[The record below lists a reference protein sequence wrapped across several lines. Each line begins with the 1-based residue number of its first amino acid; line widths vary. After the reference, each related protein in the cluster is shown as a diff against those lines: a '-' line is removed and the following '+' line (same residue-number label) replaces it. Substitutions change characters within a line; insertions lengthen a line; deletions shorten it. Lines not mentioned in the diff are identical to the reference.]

1 VTRYWFGIICGGIA
15 LLTSDGVEGAL
26 VEYTIRFSQAKNHY
40 ADVELRCET
49 GGQQQFE
56 LMMPT
61 WTPGSYLIREYARHV
76 ETISASDPDGAELP
90 ISRSRKN
97 RWLVKCGDAKSV
109 VVKYRLYCNEM
120 TVRTN
125 QVESEFAL
133 FNGASTFLSPVD
145 SLKQKHQV
153 RIELPD
159 EWKHA
164 ICSLPNVDADKQSFI
179 ADNFDELVD
188 SPILCGNPN
197 IYPFKVGDREHLL
210 VSIGEGE
217 IWDGDAT
224 ARDLEKIVAEHHRL
238 WGVVPYPRYIFF
250 NLLVESGGGLE
261 HDNSTV
267 MMISR
272 WYYRDREKY
281 VRWLGLASHEFFHTW
296 NVRRLRPKPLVEY
309 DYENEVYLR
318 SLWIAE
324 GITSYY
330 DDLQLARCGLISQKE
345 YLEAVSKQIEKLQT
359 TPGRNIQS
367 LSDSSHD
374 TWIKLYRPNEN
385 SGNSQISYYN
395 KGAVAAFLLDAE
407 IRSATDGKK
416 SLDDVMRILY
426 ERHVGNV
433 GYSPDDFRAIVAE
446 VSGTDLTAW
455 FARYIDGVDEFDYS
469 KTLELYGLQFQT
481 PKSTKPEGETDD
493 SKPDEDAKTPELK
506 KKAWVGLTTEDSSG
520 RLVVTKVLRDSPA
533 FKAGLNADDEIL
545 AIDDYRV
552 TAKQFADRLKQYQPG
567 DSVGVLVARRQRLS
581 TLRLVLGEEPAKS
594 WKLSIVE
601 KPTDDQK
608 QHFAD
613 WLHQKQ
619 VRLCLTK

>member
-76 ETISASDPDGAELP
+76 ETISASDSDGAELS

-97 RWLVKCGDAKSV
+97 RWLVKCSNAKSV

-133 FNGASTFLSPVD
+133 FNGASTFLSPVG
-145 SLKQKHQV
+145 SRQKKHQV

-164 ICSLPNVDADKQSFI
+164 ICSLPNVDGDKQLFI
-179 ADNFDELVD
+179 ADDFDELVD

-330 DDLQLARCGLISQKE
+330 DDLQLARCGLISQTE
-345 YLEAVSKQIEKLQT
+345 YLKAVSKQIETLQT

-385 SGNSQISYYN
+385 SGNSQVSYYN

-455 FARYIDGVDEFDYS
+455 FARYIEGVEEFDYS
-469 KTLELYGLQFQT
+469 KSLELYGLQFQT
-481 PKSTKPEGETDD
+481 PKATKPEGEADD
-493 SKPDEDAKTPELK
+493 SKPDEAAKTPAPK

-520 RLVVTKVLRDSPA
+520 RLVVAKVLRDSPA
-533 FKAGLNADDEIL
+533 FQAGLNPDDEIL

-552 TAKQFADRLKQYQPG
+552 TANQFADRLKQYQPG
-567 DSVGVLVARRQRLS
+567 DSVGVLIARRQRLS
-581 TLRLVLGEEPAKS
+581 TLRLVLGEEPAKT
-594 WKLSIVE
+594 WKLSVVE

-608 QHFAD
+608 QRLAG
-613 WLHQKQ
+613 WLHQK
-619 VRLCLTK
+619 

>member
-1 VTRYWFGIICGGIA
+1 MTRFWLSFIIGGFV

-40 ADVELRCET
+40 ADVEVRCET
-49 GGQQQFE
+49 EGQSQLE

-76 ETISASDPDGAELP
+76 ETISASDSAGAELP
-90 ISRSRKN
+90 VSRSRKN
-97 RWLVKCGDAKSV
+97 RWLIKCGDAKSV

-125 QVESEFAL
+125 QVERDFAL
-133 FNGASTFLSPVD
+133 FNGASTFLSPVNAR
-145 SLKQKHQV
+145 KQKHQV

-164 ICSLPNVDADKQSFI
+164 ICSLPNVDGDKQTFI
-179 ADNFDELVD
+179 AEDFDELVD
-188 SPILCGNPN
+188 SPILCGNPD
-197 IYPFKVGDREHLL
+197 IYPFQVGDREHLL

-217 IWDGDAT
+217 IWDGEAT
-224 ARDLEKIVAEHHRL
+224 ARDLEKIVAEHHKL
-238 WGVVPYPRYIFF
+238 WGTVPYPRYIFF
-250 NLLVESGGGLE
+250 NLLVEAGGGLE

-330 DDLQLARCGLISQKE
+330 DDVQLARCGLISQKE
-345 YLEAVSKQIEKLQT
+345 YLDLLSKQIEKLQT
-359 TPGRNIQS
+359 TPGRNVQS

-385 SGNSQISYYN
+385 SSNAQVSYYN
-395 KGAVAAFLLDAE
+395 KGAVAAFLLDVE
-407 IRSATDGKK
+407 IRSATDGKN

-426 ERHVGNV
+426 ERHVGDV
-433 GYSPDDFRAIVAE
+433 GYSPDEFRSIVEE
-446 VSGTDLTAW
+446 VSGTDLTNW
-455 FARYIDGVDEFDYS
+455 FSRYIDGVDEFDYLKAQS
-469 KTLELYGLQFQT
+469 WYGLEFPE
-481 PKSTKPEGETDD
+481 PKSSPEGGEASGDKE
-493 SKPDEDAKTPELK
+493 KPDAK
-506 KKAWVGLTTEDSSG
+506 KKSWVGLTTEDKSG
-520 RLVVTKVLRDSPA
+520 KLVITKVLRDSPA
-533 FKAGLNADDEIL
+533 FEAGLNVDDEVL
-545 AIDDYRV
+545 AIDQYRV
-552 TAKQFADRLKQYQPG
+552 TNGNWSTRLKQYQPG
-567 DSVGVLVARRQRLS
+567 ESVEFMIARREQIER
-581 TLRLVLGEEPAKS
+581 LRLVFGEAPADS
-594 WKLSIVE
+594 WKLSVAKE
-601 KPTDDQK
+601 PSDAQQRQLK
-608 QHFAD
+608 A
-613 WLHQKQ
+613 WLHQK
-619 VRLCLTK
+619 

>member
-1 VTRYWFGIICGGIA
+1 

-26 VEYTIRFSQAKNHY
+26 VEYTIRFPQAKNHY
-40 ADVELRCET
+40 ADVELRCDS

-76 ETISASDPDGAELP
+76 ETISASDADGAELP
-90 ISRSRKN
+90 VSRSRKN

-109 VVKYRLYCNEM
+109 VVKYRLYCHEM

-125 QVESEFAL
+125 QVERDFAL

-145 SLKQKHQV
+145 ARKRKHQV

-159 EWKHA
+159 DWKHA
-164 ICSLPNVDADKQSFI
+164 VCSLPNVDGDKQVFI
-179 ADNFDELVD
+179 AEDFDELVD

-217 IWDGDAT
+217 IWDGAAT
-224 ARDLEKIVAEHHRL
+224 ARDLEKIVAEHHKL

-250 NLLVESGGGLE
+250 NLLVEAGGGLE

-359 TPGRNIQS
+359 TPGRNVQS

-374 TWIKLYRPNEN
+374 TWIRLYRPNEN
-385 SGNSQISYYN
+385 SGNAQVSYYN

-407 IRSATDGKK
+407 IRSATGDKK
-416 SLDDVMRILY
+416 SLDDVMRLLY
-426 ERHVGNV
+426 ERHANGV
-433 GYSPDDFRAIVAE
+433 GYTPEEFQELVAE
-446 VSGTDLTAW
+446 VSGADLSNW
-455 FARYIDGVDEFDYS
+455 FARYINGVDEFDYS
-469 KTLELYGLQFQT
+469 KALDWYGLNFAKL
-481 PKSTKPEGETDD
+481 KSNSEEGESKTDEEK
-493 SKPDEDAKTPELK
+493 SDEK
-506 KKAWVGLTTEDSSG
+506 KKSWIGLTTENKSG
-520 RLVVTKVLRDSPA
+520 KLVVTKVLRDAPA
-533 FKAGLNADDEIL
+533 FEAGLNVDDEIL
-545 AIDDYRV
+545 AIDQYRV
-552 TAKQFADRLKQYQPG
+552 TAGNWTARLKQYQPG
-567 DSVGVLVARRQRLS
+567 ESVEVLIARREHIER
-581 TLRLVLGEEPAKS
+581 LRLVLGEESAAS
-594 WKLSIVE
+594 WKIAVSKE
-601 KPTDDQK
+601 PSDARK
-608 QHFAD
+608 QQLKT
-613 WLHQKQ
+613 WLHQK
-619 VRLCLTK
+619 

>member
-1 VTRYWFGIICGGIA
+1 VTSNWLNFIIGGIV

-40 ADVELRCET
+40 ADIELRCET
-49 GGQQQFE
+49 GGQPQFE

-76 ETISASDPDGAELP
+76 ETISASDPDGAELSV
-90 ISRSRKN
+90 SRSRKN
-97 RWLVKCGDAKSV
+97 RWLVKCGSSKSV

-125 QVESEFAL
+125 QVERDFAL
-133 FNGASTFLSPVD
+133 FNGASTFLSPVEARQ
-145 SLKQKHQV
+145 QKHQV

-159 EWKHA
+159 KWKHA
-164 ICSLPNVDADKQSFI
+164 ICSLPNVEGDKQVFI
-179 ADNFDELVD
+179 AEDFDELVD

-197 IYPFKVGDREHLL
+197 IYPFKVGEREHLL

-217 IWDGDAT
+217 IWDGAAT
-224 ARDLEKIVAEHHRL
+224 ARDLEMIVAQHHRL

-250 NLLVESGGGLE
+250 NLLVEAGGGLE

-330 DDLQLARCGLISQKE
+330 DDVQLARCGLISQKE
-345 YLEAVSKQIEKLQT
+345 YLELLSKQIEKLQT

-385 SGNSQISYYN
+385 SGNAQVSYYN
-395 KGAVAAFLLDAE
+395 KGAVAAFLLDVE
-407 IRSATDGKK
+407 IRSATNGKK
-416 SLDDVMRILY
+416 SLDDVMRLLY
-426 ERHVGNV
+426 ERHADGV
-433 GYSPDDFRAIVAE
+433 GYTPKEFQTLVAE
-446 VSGTDLTAW
+446 LSGADLSEW
-455 FARYIDGVDEFDYS
+455 FSRHIDGVDEFDYS
-469 KTLELYGLQFQT
+469 KAQDWYGLEF
-481 PKSTKPEGETDD
+481 PKAKSSAEATGEKEK
-493 SKPDEDAKTPELK
+493 SDEK
-506 KKAWVGLTTEDSSG
+506 KKSWVGLTTEDKSG
-520 RLVVTKVLRDSPA
+520 KLVITKVLRDSPA
-533 FKAGLNADDEIL
+533 FEAGLNVDDEIL
-545 AIDDYRV
+545 AIDQYRV
-552 TAKQFADRLKQYQPG
+552 TNGNWSSRLKQYQPG
-567 DSVGVLVARRQRLS
+567 ESVEVMIARRERIER
-581 TLRLVLGEEPAKS
+581 LRLLLGEEPKAS
-594 WKLSIVE
+594 WKLAAVKEPSDE
-601 KPTDDQK
+601 QK
-608 QHFAD
+608 QQFKE
-613 WLHQKQ
+613 WLHQK
-619 VRLCLTK
+619 

>member
-1 VTRYWFGIICGGIA
+1 VTRYWLSFIIGGFV

-40 ADVELRCET
+40 ADVEVRCET
-49 GGQQQFE
+49 GGQPQFE

-76 ETISASDPDGAELP
+76 ETISASDSDGAELSV
-90 ISRSRKN
+90 SRSRKN
-97 RWLVKCGDAKSV
+97 RWMVKCGDAKSV

-125 QVESEFAL
+125 QVERDFAL
-133 FNGASTFLSPVD
+133 FNGASTFLSPVGAR
-145 SLKQKHQV
+145 KQKHQV
-153 RIELPD
+153 HIELPD

-164 ICSLPNVDADKQSFI
+164 ICSLPNVDGNKQTFI
-179 ADNFDELVD
+179 AEDFDELVD
-188 SPILCGNPN
+188 SPILCGNPD
-197 IYPFKVGDREHLL
+197 IYPFQVGDREHLL

-217 IWDGDAT
+217 IWDGEAT
-224 ARDLEKIVAEHHRL
+224 ARDLEKIVAEHHKL
-238 WGVVPYPRYIFF
+238 WGTVPYPRYIFF
-250 NLLVESGGGLE
+250 NLLVEAGGGLE

-330 DDLQLARCGLISQKE
+330 DDVQLARCGLISQKE
-345 YLEAVSKQIEKLQT
+345 YLELLSKQIEKLQT
-359 TPGRNIQS
+359 TPGRNVQS

-385 SGNSQISYYN
+385 SSNAQVSYYN
-395 KGAVAAFLLDAE
+395 KGAVAAFLLDVE

-426 ERHVGNV
+426 ERHVGDV
-433 GYSPDDFRAIVAE
+433 GYSPDEFRTIVEE
-446 VSGTDLTAW
+446 VSGTDLTNW
-455 FARYIDGVDEFDYS
+455 FSHYIDGVDEFDYS
-469 KTLELYGLQFQT
+469 KAQDWFGLEFPK
-481 PKSTKPEGETDD
+481 PKSSPEGGEASGDKE
-493 SKPDEDAKTPELK
+493 KPDEK
-506 KKAWVGLTTEDSSG
+506 KKSWVGLTTEDKSG
-520 RLVVTKVLRDSPA
+520 KLIITKVLRDSPA
-533 FKAGLNADDEIL
+533 FEVGLNVDDEIL
-545 AIDDYRV
+545 AIDQYRV
-552 TAKQFADRLKQYQPG
+552 TNGNWSTRLKQYQPG
-567 DSVGVLVARRQRLS
+567 ESVEVMIARREQIER
-581 TLRLVLGEEPAKS
+581 LRLVFGEAPADS
-594 WKLSIVE
+594 WKLAVAKEPS
-601 KPTDDQK
+601 DAQK
-608 QHFAD
+608 QQLKT
-613 WLHQKQ
+613 WLHQK
-619 VRLCLTK
+619 

>member
-49 GGQQQFE
+49 GGQPQFE

-76 ETISASDPDGAELP
+76 ETISASDPDGAELS

-97 RWLVKCGDAKSV
+97 RWLVKCGEAKSV

-159 EWKHA
+159 DWKHA
-164 ICSLPNVDADKQSFI
+164 ICSLPNVDGDKQSFI
-179 ADNFDELVD
+179 AEDFDELVD

-296 NVRRLRPKPLVEY
+296 NVRRLRPEPLVEY

-446 VSGTDLTAW
+446 VSGTDLSGW
-455 FARYIDGVDEFDYS
+455 FARNIEGVEEFDYS
-469 KTLELYGLQFQT
+469 KSLELYGLQFQK
-481 PKSTKPEGETDD
+481 PDAKKPESDADD
-493 SKPDEDAKTPELK
+493 SEPAEDAKTPEPK

-533 FKAGLNADDEIL
+533 FQAGLNADDEIL

-567 DSVGVLVARRQRLS
+567 DSVGVLIARRQRLS
-581 TLRLVLGEEPAKS
+581 TLRLVLGEEPAKT
-594 WKLSIVE
+594 WKLSVVD

-608 QHFAD
+608 QRLAD
-613 WLHQKQ
+613 WLHQK
-619 VRLCLTK
+619 

>member
-1 VTRYWFGIICGGIA
+1 LTRCWLSLICGGLV
-15 LLTSDGVEGAL
+15 LLTSNGVEGAP
-26 VEYTIRFSQAKNHY
+26 VEYTIRLSQAKNHY
-40 ADVELRCET
+40 ADIELRCET
-49 GGQQQFE
+49 GGEKQFE

-76 ETISASDPDGAELP
+76 ETISASSSDGAELAV
-90 ISRSRKN
+90 SRSRKN
-97 RWLVKCGDAKSV
+97 RWLVKCGDATSV
-109 VVKYRLYCNEM
+109 VVHYRLYCNEM

-125 QVESEFAL
+125 NVERDFAL
-133 FNGASTFLSPVD
+133 FNGASAFLTPVNARAN
-145 SLKQKHQV
+145 QHQV

-159 EWKHA
+159 DWKHA
-164 ICSLPNVDADKQSFI
+164 ICPLPSVGDDKQTFV
-179 ADNFDELVD
+179 AANYDELVD

-210 VSIGEGE
+210 VSIGEGD

-224 ARDLEKIVAEHHRL
+224 SRDLEKIVAEHHRL

-250 NLLVESGGGLE
+250 NLLTETGGGLE

-330 DDLQLARCGLISQKE
+330 DDLALVRCGLISQKE
-345 YLEAVSKQIEKLQT
+345 YFEALSKQIEKVQT

-385 SGNSQISYYN
+385 SSNSQVSYYT

-407 IRSATDGKK
+407 IRSATGNEK

-426 ERHVGNV
+426 QRHVGDV
-433 GYSPDDFRAIVAE
+433 GYTPEDFRTIVE
-446 VSGTDLTAW
+446 DVSGKDLSDW
-455 FARYIDGVDEFDYS
+455 FGRYIDGVDEFDYS
-469 KTLELYGLQFQT
+469 KPLDLYGLQFQK
-481 PKSTKPEGETDD
+481 PKPEDSEADDEKDEATTDAET
-493 SKPDEDAKTPELK
+493 SEKK
-506 KKAWVGLTTEDSSG
+506 KKAWTGVTAEDSSG
-520 RLVVTKVLRDSPA
+520 RFVITKVLRDSPA
-533 FKAGLNADDEIL
+533 FKAGLNSDDEIL
-545 AIDDYRV
+545 AIDEYRV
-552 TAKQFADRLKQYQPG
+552 TAKQWETRLKQYQPG
-567 DSVGVLVARRQRLS
+567 ESVDVLVARRERL
-581 TLRLVLGEEPAKS
+581 TRIRLVLGEEPAKT
-594 WKLSIVE
+594 WKLGLAE
-601 KPTDDQK
+601 KPTDEQK
-608 QHFAD
+608 KRLAN
-613 WLHQKQ
+613 WLHQK
-619 VRLCLTK
+619 

>member
-1 VTRYWFGIICGGIA
+1 MVISRCLGILLGGFV
-15 LLTSDGVEGAL
+15 LLASNDVEGAP
-26 VEYTIRFSQAKNHY
+26 VEYTIRLPQAKNHY
-40 ADVELRCET
+40 ADIELHCET
-49 GGQQQFE
+49 AGQQQFE

-76 ETISASDPDGAELP
+76 ETISASDSSGKELP
-90 ISRSRKN
+90 VSRSRKN
-97 RWLVKCGDAKSV
+97 RWLIKSGDAESV
-109 VVKYRLYCNEM
+109 VVMYRLYCNEM

-125 QVESEFAL
+125 QVERDFAL
-133 FNGASTFLSPVD
+133 FNGASTFLTPVD
-145 SLKQKHQV
+145 AKKQQHTV
-153 RIELPD
+153 RIELPE

-164 ICSLPNVDADKQSFI
+164 ICPLPNVGDDRQAFVAADY
-179 ADNFDELVD
+179 DELVD

-197 IYPFKVGDREHLL
+197 IYPFNVGGKDHLL
-210 VSIGEGE
+210 VSIGEGD

-224 ARDLEKIVAEHHRL
+224 SRDLEKIVAEHQRL

-250 NLLVESGGGLE
+250 NLLTETGGGLE

-324 GITSYY
+324 GVTSYY
-330 DDLQLARCGLISQKE
+330 DDLALARCGLISQKE

-359 TPGRNIQS
+359 TPGRNVQS

-385 SGNSQISYYN
+385 SSNSQVSYYN

-407 IRSATDGKK
+407 IRLATDDKK
-416 SLDDVMRILY
+416 SLDDVMRLLY
-426 ERHVGNV
+426 ERHAGDV
-433 GYSPDDFRAIVAE
+433 GYTLSDFRSIVAE
-446 VSGTDLTAW
+446 VSEADLSDW
-455 FARYIDGVDEFDYS
+455 FKSHIDGVDEFDYS
-469 KTLELYGLQFQT
+469 KALDWYGLEF
-481 PKSTKPEGETDD
+481 SKPASSSNSETDD
-493 SKPDEDAKTPELK
+493 KDREENNPDAKRK
-506 KKAWVGLTTEDSSG
+506 KSWTGLSTESKSG
-520 RLVVTKVLRDSPA
+520 RLVITQVLRDSPA
-533 FKAGLNADDEIL
+533 FKAGLNVDDEIV
-545 AIDDYRV
+545 AIDQYRV
-552 TAKQFADRLKQYQPG
+552 TSGTWETRLKQYQPG
-567 DSVGVLVARRQRLS
+567 DSVDVLIARRERLD
-581 TLRLVLGEEPAKS
+581 RIRVVLGEAPAKT
-594 WKLSIVE
+594 WKLSVVE

-608 QHFAD
+608 RRLAS
-613 WLHQKQ
+613 WLNQSQ
-619 VRLCLTK
+619 

>member
-1 VTRYWFGIICGGIA
+1 MTRNWLSFIIGGLV

-49 GGQQQFE
+49 GGQSQFE

-76 ETISASDPDGAELP
+76 ETISASDPDGAELS

-109 VVKYRLYCNEM
+109 VIKYRLYCNEM

-133 FNGASTFLSPVD
+133 FNGASTFLTPVNA
-145 SLKQKHQV
+145 LEQKHQV

-159 EWKHA
+159 DWERA
-164 ICSLPNVDADKQSFI
+164 ICSLPNVDGDKQVFV
-179 ADNFDELVD
+179 AEDFDELVD

-197 IYPFKVGDREHLL
+197 IYSFKVGNREHLL

-250 NLLVESGGGLE
+250 NLLVEAGGGLE

-345 YLEAVSKQIEKLQT
+345 YLQTLSKQIETLQT

-367 LSDSSHD
+367 LSDSSLD

-385 SGNSQISYYN
+385 SSNAQVSYYN

-407 IRSATDGKK
+407 IRSATDGEK

-426 ERHVGNV
+426 ERHVGEV
-433 GYSPDDFRAIVAE
+433 GYSPDDFRTIVAE
-446 VSGTDLTAW
+446 VSGADLTAW
-455 FARYIDGVDEFDYS
+455 FARYTEGVDEFDYS
-469 KTLELYGLQFQT
+469 KALSWHGLEF
-481 PKSTKPEGETDD
+481 PKSESSSRETESTIDKEQ
-493 SKPDEDAKTPELK
+493 SDEK
-506 KKAWVGLTTEDSSG
+506 KKSWVGLTTADSSG

-533 FKAGLNADDEIL
+533 FQAGLNPDDEIL

-552 TAKQFADRLKQYQPG
+552 TAKQFTDRLKQYQPG
-567 DSVGVLVARRQRLS
+567 DSVGVLIARRQRLS
-581 TLRLVLGEEPAKS
+581 TLRLVLGEEPQKT
-594 WKLSIVE
+594 WKLSVVD
-601 KPTDDQK
+601 KPTDEQK
-608 QHFAD
+608 KRLAD
-613 WLHQKQ
+613 WLHQK
-619 VRLCLTK
+619 

>member
-1 VTRYWFGIICGGIA
+1 M
-15 LLTSDGVEGAL
+15 LTSNGVEGAL
-26 VEYTIRFSQAKNHY
+26 IDYTIRLSQAKNHY

-49 GGQQQFE
+49 EGQQRFE

-76 ETISASDPDGAELP
+76 ETISASSPDGNELP
-90 ISRSRKN
+90 VLRSRKN
-97 RWLVKCGDAKSV
+97 RWMVEAGDAGSV

-125 QVESEFAL
+125 QVERDFAL
-133 FNGASTFLSPVD
+133 FNGASTFLTPVGAGR
-145 SLKQKHQV
+145 QKHQV

-159 EWKHA
+159 DWKHA
-164 ICSLPNVDADKQSFI
+164 ICPLPNVGDDKRTFI
-179 ADNFDELVD
+179 AENYDELVD
-188 SPILCGNPN
+188 SPILCGNPA
-197 IYPFKVGDREHLL
+197 IYPFQVGDREHLL
-210 VSIGEGE
+210 VSIGEGG

-224 ARDLEKIVAEHHRL
+224 SRDLEKIVAEHHRL

-250 NLLVESGGGLE
+250 NLLVEAGGGLE

-330 DDLQLARCGLISQKE
+330 DDLQLARCGLITQKE
-345 YLEAVSKQIEKLQT
+345 YLESLSKQIEKLQT
-359 TPGRNIQS
+359 TPGRNVQS

-374 TWIKLYRPNEN
+374 TWIKLYRPDEN

-395 KGAVAAFLLDAE
+395 KGAVVAFLLDAE

-416 SLDDVMRILY
+416 SLDDVMRMLY
-426 ERHVGNV
+426 ERHAGDT
-433 GYSPDDFRAIVAE
+433 GYTPDDFRVIVDE
-446 VSGTDLTAW
+446 VSGADLSDW
-455 FARYIDGVDEFDYS
+455 FAHHIEGIAELDYS
-469 KTLELYGLQFQT
+469 KALDWYGLQFQT
-481 PKSTKPEGETDD
+481 PNSQEAGSSEEKASPFSD
-493 SKPDEDAKTPELK
+493 SQTPEAS
-506 KKAWVGLTTEDSSG
+506 KKAWVGVTAEETSG
-520 RLVVTKVLRDSPA
+520 RFVITKVLRDAPA
-533 FKAGLNADDEIL
+533 FKAGLNPDDEIL
-545 AIDDYRV
+545 AIDGYRV
-552 TAKQFADRLKQYQPG
+552 TAKQWESRLKQYRPG
-567 DSVGVLVARRQRLS
+567 DSVDVLIARREHIETIRI
-581 TLRLVLGEEPAKS
+581 VLGEEPANT
-594 WKLSIVE
+594 WKLSVLDE
-601 KPTDDQK
+601 PSEAQK
-608 QHFAD
+608 QRLSD
-613 WLHQKQ
+613 WLHQK
-619 VRLCLTK
+619 

>member
-1 VTRYWFGIICGGIA
+1 VTRYWLSFIIGGFV

-40 ADVELRCET
+40 ADVEVRCET
-49 GGQQQFE
+49 GGQPQFE

-76 ETISASDPDGAELP
+76 ETISASDSDGAELSV
-90 ISRSRKN
+90 SRSRKN
-97 RWLVKCGDAKSV
+97 RWMVKCGDAKSV

-125 QVESEFAL
+125 QVERDFAL
-133 FNGASTFLSPVD
+133 FNGASTFLSPVGAR
-145 SLKQKHQV
+145 KQKHQV
-153 RIELPD
+153 HIELPD

-164 ICSLPNVDADKQSFI
+164 ICSLPNVDGNKQTFI
-179 ADNFDELVD
+179 AEDFDELVD
-188 SPILCGNPN
+188 SPILCGNPD
-197 IYPFKVGDREHLL
+197 IYPFQVGDREHLL

-217 IWDGDAT
+217 IWDGEAT
-224 ARDLEKIVAEHHRL
+224 ARDLEKIVAEHHKL
-238 WGVVPYPRYIFF
+238 WGTVPYPRYIFF
-250 NLLVESGGGLE
+250 NLLVEAGGGLE

-330 DDLQLARCGLISQKE
+330 DDVQLARCGLISQ
-345 YLEAVSKQIEKLQT
+345 
-359 TPGRNIQS
+359 RNVQS

-385 SGNSQISYYN
+385 SSNAQVSYYN
-395 KGAVAAFLLDAE
+395 KGAVAAFLLDVE

-426 ERHVGNV
+426 ERHVGDV
-433 GYSPDDFRAIVAE
+433 GYSPDEFRTIVEE
-446 VSGTDLTAW
+446 VSGTDLTNW
-455 FARYIDGVDEFDYS
+455 FSHYIDGVDEFDYS
-469 KTLELYGLQFQT
+469 KAQDWFGLEFPK
-481 PKSTKPEGETDD
+481 PKSSPEGGEASGDKE
-493 SKPDEDAKTPELK
+493 KPDEK
-506 KKAWVGLTTEDSSG
+506 KKSWVGLTTEDKSG
-520 RLVVTKVLRDSPA
+520 KLIITKVLRDSPA
-533 FKAGLNADDEIL
+533 FEAGLNVDDEIL
-545 AIDDYRV
+545 AIDQYRV
-552 TAKQFADRLKQYQPG
+552 TNGNWSTRLKQYQPG
-567 DSVGVLVARRQRLS
+567 ESVEVMIARREQIER
-581 TLRLVLGEEPAKS
+581 LRLVFGEAPADS
-594 WKLSIVE
+594 WKLAVAKEPS
-601 KPTDDQK
+601 DAQK
-608 QHFAD
+608 QQLKT
-613 WLHQKQ
+613 WLHQK
-619 VRLCLTK
+619 

>member
-1 VTRYWFGIICGGIA
+1 MTRYWLSIICGGFV

-40 ADVELRCET
+40 ADIELRCDTE
-49 GGQQQFE
+49 GKPQFE
-56 LMMPT
+56 LMMPV

-76 ETISASDPDGAELP
+76 ETISASDSDRTELSV
-90 ISRSRKN
+90 SRSRKN
-97 RWLVKCGDAKSV
+97 RWMVKCGDAKSV

-125 QVESEFAL
+125 QVERDFAL
-133 FNGASTFLSPVD
+133 FNGASTFMTPVCALD
-145 SLKQKHQV
+145 QKHQV
-153 RIELPD
+153 HIELPD
-159 EWKHA
+159 EWEHA
-164 ICSLPNVDADKQSFI
+164 ICSLPNDGDDKQTFI
-179 ADNFDELVD
+179 AEDFDELVD
-188 SPILCGNPN
+188 SPILCGNPD

-217 IWDGDAT
+217 IWDGEAT
-224 ARDLEKIVAEHHRL
+224 TRDLEKIVAEHHKL
-238 WGVVPYPRYIFF
+238 WETVPYPRYIFF
-250 NLLVESGGGLE
+250 NLLVEAGGGLE

-330 DDLQLARCGLISQKE
+330 DDVQLARCGLISQKE
-345 YLEAVSKQIEKLQT
+345 YLELLSKQIEKLQT
-359 TPGRNIQS
+359 TPGRNVQS

-385 SGNSQISYYN
+385 TGNSQISYYN

-407 IRSATDGKK
+407 IRSATGGKK

-426 ERHVGNV
+426 ERHVGEV
-433 GYSPDDFRAIVAE
+433 GYSQSDFRSIVEE
-446 VSGTDLTAW
+446 VSGVDLSDW
-455 FARYIDGVDEFDYS
+455 FAHHIDGVDEFDYS
-469 KTLELYGLQFQT
+469 NALGVYGLEF
-481 PKSTKPEGETDD
+481 PKPESSPGKTD
-493 SKPDEDAKTPELK
+493 SDEKKKSEGK
-506 KKAWVGLTTEDSSG
+506 KKAWVGLTTEDKSG
-520 RLVVTKVLRDSPA
+520 KLVITRVLRDSPA
-533 FKAGLNADDEIL
+533 FEAGLNVDDEIL
-545 AIDDYRV
+545 AVDQYRV
-552 TAKQFADRLKQYQPG
+552 TSGNWSIRLKQYQPG
-567 DSVGVLVARRQRLS
+567 ESVEVMIARREHIER
-581 TLRLVLGEEPAKS
+581 LRLVLGEEPAAS
-594 WKLSIVE
+594 WKLSVVKE
-601 KPTDDQK
+601 PSEEQK
-608 QHFAD
+608 QQLKD
-613 WLHQKQ
+613 WLHQE
-619 VRLCLTK
+619 

>member
-1 VTRYWFGIICGGIA
+1 VTSNWLSLIIGGIV

-40 ADVELRCET
+40 ADVEVRCET
-49 GGQQQFE
+49 GGQPQFE

-76 ETISASDPDGAELP
+76 ETISASDADGGELSV
-90 ISRSRKN
+90 SRSRKN
-97 RWLVKCGDAKSV
+97 RWLVKCGSAKSV

-125 QVESEFAL
+125 QVERDFAL

-145 SLKQKHQV
+145 ARQQKHQV

-164 ICSLPNVDADKQSFI
+164 ICSLPNVEGDKQLFI
-179 ADNFDELVD
+179 AEDFDELVD

-197 IYPFKVGDREHLL
+197 IYPFKVGEREHLL

-217 IWDGDAT
+217 IWNGAAT

-238 WGVVPYPRYIFF
+238 WGTVPYPRYIFF
-250 NLLVESGGGLE
+250 NLLVEAGGGLE

-330 DDLQLARCGLISQKE
+330 DDVQLARCGLISQKE
-345 YLEAVSKQIEKLQT
+345 YLELLSKQIEKLQT

-385 SGNSQISYYN
+385 SSNSQVSYYN
-395 KGAVAAFLLDAE
+395 KGAVAAFLLDVE
-407 IRSATDGKK
+407 IRSATAGKK
-416 SLDDVMRILY
+416 SLDDVMRLLY
-426 ERHVGNV
+426 ERHADGV
-433 GYSPDDFRAIVAE
+433 GYTPEEFQTLVAE
-446 VSGTDLTAW
+446 VSGTDLTDW
-455 FARYIDGVDEFDYS
+455 FSRYINGVAEFDYS
-469 KTLELYGLQFQT
+469 KAQDWYGLKFQK
-481 PKSTKPEGETDD
+481 PKSKSSPEGSEATEQKEE
-493 SKPDEDAKTPELK
+493 SDEK
-506 KKAWVGLTTEDSSG
+506 KKSWVGLTTEDKSG
-520 RLVVTKVLRDSPA
+520 KLVITKVLRDSPA
-533 FKAGLNADDEIL
+533 FEAGLNVDDEIL
-545 AIDDYRV
+545 AIDQYRV
-552 TAKQFADRLKQYQPG
+552 TTGNWSTRLKQYQPG
-567 DSVGVLVARRQRLS
+567 ESVEVMIARREHIQR
-581 TLRLVLGEEPAKS
+581 LRLVLGEAPKAS
-594 WKLSIVE
+594 WKLAIVKE
-601 KPTDDQK
+601 PSDVQK
-608 QHFAD
+608 QQFKD
-613 WLHQKQ
+613 WLHQK
-619 VRLCLTK
+619 

>member
-1 VTRYWFGIICGGIA
+1 MAINWLGFIIGGFV

-40 ADVELRCET
+40 ADVEVRCET
-49 GGQQQFE
+49 GGQSQFE

-76 ETISASDPDGAELP
+76 ETISASDGEGAELP
-90 ISRSRKN
+90 VSRSRKN
-97 RWLVKCGDAKSV
+97 RWLVKCGDAQSV
-109 VVKYRLYCNEM
+109 VVKYKLYCNEM

-125 QVESEFAL
+125 QVERDFAL
-133 FNGASTFLSPVD
+133 FNGASTFLSPVEA
-145 SLKQKHQV
+145 SKQKHQV

-164 ICSLPNVDADKQSFI
+164 ICSLPSVDGDKQAFI
-179 ADNFDELVD
+179 AEDFDELVD

-197 IYPFKVGDREHLL
+197 IYPFKIGEREHLL
-210 VSIGEGE
+210 VSIGEGD
-217 IWDGDAT
+217 IWDGEAT
-224 ARDLEKIVAEHHRL
+224 ARDLEKIVAEHHKL

-250 NLLVESGGGLE
+250 NLLVEAGGGLE

-330 DDLQLARCGLISQKE
+330 DDVQLARCGLISQKE
-345 YLEAVSKQIEKLQT
+345 YLELLSKQIEKLQT

-385 SGNSQISYYN
+385 SGNAQVSYYN

-407 IRSATDGKK
+407 IRSATGDKK
-416 SLDDVMRILY
+416 SLDDVMRLLY
-426 ERHVGNV
+426 ERHANGV
-433 GYSPDDFRAIVAE
+433 GYTPEEFQKLVAE
-446 VSGTDLTAW
+446 VSGADLSNW
-455 FARYIDGVDEFDYS
+455 FDRYINGVDEFDYS
-469 KTLELYGLQFQT
+469 KPLDWYGLNFEK
-481 PKSTKPEGETDD
+481 PKSSSEEGESKTDQE
-493 SKPDEDAKTPELK
+493 KPK
-506 KKAWVGLTTEDSSG
+506 KKKSWIGLTTEDKSG
-520 RLVVTKVLRDSPA
+520 KLVVTKVLRDAPA
-533 FKAGLNADDEIL
+533 FEAGLNVDDEIL
-545 AIDDYRV
+545 AIGQYRV
-552 TAKQFADRLKQYQPG
+552 TAGNWSTRLMQYQPG
-567 DSVGVLVARRQRLS
+567 ESVEVLIARREHIER
-581 TLRLVLGEEPAKS
+581 LRLVLGEAPGES
-594 WKLSIVE
+594 WKISLAKEPS
-601 KPTDDQK
+601 DAQK
-608 QHFAD
+608 QQLRA
-613 WLHQKQ
+613 WLHQK
-619 VRLCLTK
+619 

>member
-1 VTRYWFGIICGGIA
+1 MTRYWLGFIIGGFV

-26 VEYTIRFSQAKNHY
+26 VEYTIRFPQAKNHY

-49 GGQQQFE
+49 GGQPQFE
-56 LMMPT
+56 LMMPV

-76 ETISASDPDGAELP
+76 ETISAARPDGTELP
-90 ISRSRKN
+90 VLRSRKN
-97 RWLVKCGDAKSV
+97 RWLIKCGDVKSV

-125 QVESEFAL
+125 QVERDFAL
-133 FNGASTFLSPVD
+133 FNGASTFLSPVGA
-145 SLKQKHQV
+145 SNQKHQV
-153 RIELPD
+153 RVELPD

-164 ICSLPNVDADKQSFI
+164 ICSLPNVDDDKQAFI
-179 ADNFDELVD
+179 AEDFDELVD
-188 SPILCGNPN
+188 SPILCGNPD

-217 IWDGDAT
+217 IWDGEAT
-224 ARDLEKIVAEHHRL
+224 ARDLEKIVAEHHKL
-238 WGVVPYPRYIFF
+238 WGTVPYPRYIFF

-345 YLEAVSKQIEKLQT
+345 YLDAVSKQIEKLQT

-385 SGNSQISYYN
+385 SGNSQVSYYN
-395 KGAVAAFLLDAE
+395 KGAVAAFLLDVE
-407 IRSATDGKK
+407 IRSATDGEK

-426 ERHVGNV
+426 ERHVGEV
-433 GYSPDDFRAIVAE
+433 GYSQGDFRTIVEE
-446 VSGTDLTAW
+446 VSGVDLSDW
-455 FARYIDGVDEFDYS
+455 FSRYIDGVDEFDYS
-469 KTLELYGLQFQT
+469 KAQSWYGLEFQQ
-481 PKSTKPEGETDD
+481 PKSSPEGGEAGGDKEQ
-493 SKPDEDAKTPELK
+493 SDEK
-506 KKAWVGLTTEDSSG
+506 KKSWVGLTTEDKSG
-520 RLVVTKVLRDSPA
+520 KLVITKVLRDSPA
-533 FKAGLNADDEIL
+533 FEAGLNVDDEIL
-545 AIDDYRV
+545 AIEQYRV
-552 TAKQFADRLKQYQPG
+552 TNGNWSTRLKQYQPG
-567 DSVGVLVARRQRLS
+567 ESVEVMIARREHIER
-581 TLRLVLGEEPAKS
+581 LRLVLGEAPADS
-594 WKLSIVE
+594 WKLSVVKE
-601 KPTDDQK
+601 PSDAQK
-608 QHFAD
+608 QQLNA
-613 WLHQKQ
+613 WLHQK
-619 VRLCLTK
+619 

>member
-1 VTRYWFGIICGGIA
+1 MTRNWLGFIIGGFV

-40 ADVELRCET
+40 ADVEVRCET
-49 GGQQQFE
+49 GGQPQFE

-76 ETISASDPDGAELP
+76 ETISASDSAGAELP
-90 ISRSRKN
+90 VSRSRKN
-97 RWLVKCGDAKSV
+97 RWMVKCGNATSV
-109 VVKYRLYCNEM
+109 VVNYRLYCNEM

-125 QVESEFAL
+125 QVERDFAL
-133 FNGASTFLSPVD
+133 FNGASTFLSPVGAR
-145 SLKQKHQV
+145 KQKHQV
-153 RIELPD
+153 RVELPD

-164 ICSLPNVDADKQSFI
+164 ICSLPNVDSDKQSFI
-179 ADNFDELVD
+179 AEDFDELVD
-188 SPILCGNPN
+188 SPILCGNPD

-217 IWDGDAT
+217 IWDGEAT
-224 ARDLEKIVAEHHRL
+224 ARDLEKIVAEHHKL
-238 WGVVPYPRYIFF
+238 WGTVPYPRYIFF
-250 NLLVESGGGLE
+250 NLLVEAGGGLE

-345 YLEAVSKQIEKLQT
+345 YLQAVSKQIETLQT
-359 TPGRNIQS
+359 TPGRNVQS

-385 SGNSQISYYN
+385 TGNSQVNYYN
-395 KGAVAAFLLDAE
+395 KGAIAAFLLDAE
-407 IRSATDGKK
+407 IRSATDDKK
-416 SLDDVMRILY
+416 SLDDVMRLLY
-426 ERHVGNV
+426 ERHANGV
-433 GYSPDDFRAIVAE
+433 GYTPEEFQKLVAE
-446 VSGTDLTAW
+446 VSSADLTGW
-455 FARYIDGVDEFDYS
+455 FDRYINGVDEFDYS
-469 KTLELYGLQFQT
+469 KALDWYGLNFEKM
-481 PKSTKPEGETDD
+481 KSTSEEGKSKNDEE
-493 SKPDEDAKTPELK
+493 KPDEK
-506 KKAWVGLTTEDSSG
+506 KKSWTGLTTEDGSG
-520 RLVVTKVLRDSPA
+520 KLVVTKVLRDAPA
-533 FKAGLNADDEIL
+533 FESGLNVGDEIL
-545 AIDDYRV
+545 AIDQYRV
-552 TAKQFADRLKQYQPG
+552 TAGNWSDRLKQYQPG
-567 DSVGVLVARRQRLS
+567 ESVEVLIARREHIERI
-581 TLRLVLGEEPAKS
+581 RLVLGEAPAES
-594 WKLSIVE
+594 WKISLVKEPS
-601 KPTDDQK
+601 DAQK
-608 QHFAD
+608 RQLKA
-613 WLHQKQ
+613 WLHQK
-619 VRLCLTK
+619 

>member
-1 VTRYWFGIICGGIA
+1 MTRNWLGFIIGGFV
-15 LLTSDGVEGAL
+15 LLTSGGVEGAL

-49 GGQQQFE
+49 GGQPQFE
-56 LMMPT
+56 LMMPV

-76 ETISASDPDGAELP
+76 ETISAADPDGTELSV
-90 ISRSRKN
+90 SRSRKN
-97 RWLVKCGDAKSV
+97 RWLIKCGDAKSV

-125 QVESEFAL
+125 QVERDFAL
-133 FNGASTFLSPVD
+133 FNGASTFLTPVAA
-145 SLKQKHQV
+145 SGQKHQV
-153 RIELPD
+153 RVELPD

-164 ICSLPNVDADKQSFI
+164 ICSLPNVDDDKQAFI
-179 ADNFDELVD
+179 AEDFDELVD
-188 SPILCGNPN
+188 SPILCGNPD
-197 IYPFKVGDREHLL
+197 IYPFQVGDREHLL

-217 IWDGDAT
+217 IWDGEAT
-224 ARDLEKIVAEHHRL
+224 ARDLEKIVAEHHKL
-238 WGVVPYPRYIFF
+238 WGTVPYPRYIFF
-250 NLLVESGGGLE
+250 NLLVEAGGGLE

-345 YLEAVSKQIEKLQT
+345 YLDAVSKQIEKLQT

-385 SGNSQISYYN
+385 SGNSQVSYYN
-395 KGAVAAFLLDAE
+395 KGAVAAFLLDVE
-407 IRSATDGKK
+407 IRSATDGEK

-426 ERHVGNV
+426 ERHVGEV
-433 GYSPDDFRAIVAE
+433 GYSQGDFRTIVEE
-446 VSGTDLTAW
+446 VSGVDLSDW
-455 FARYIDGVDEFDYS
+455 FSRYIDGVDEFDYS
-469 KTLELYGLQFQT
+469 KAQSWYGLEFQQ
-481 PKSTKPEGETDD
+481 PKSSPEGGEAGGDKEQ
-493 SKPDEDAKTPELK
+493 SDEK
-506 KKAWVGLTTEDSSG
+506 KKSWVGLTTEDKSG
-520 RLVVTKVLRDSPA
+520 KLVITKVLRDSPA
-533 FKAGLNADDEIL
+533 FEAGLNVDDEIL
-545 AIDDYRV
+545 AIEQYRV
-552 TAKQFADRLKQYQPG
+552 TNGNWSTRLKQYQPG
-567 DSVGVLVARRQRLS
+567 ESVEVMIARREHIER
-581 TLRLVLGEEPAKS
+581 LRLVLGEAPADS
-594 WKLSIVE
+594 WKLSVVKE
-601 KPTDDQK
+601 PSDAQK
-608 QHFAD
+608 QQLKA
-613 WLHQKQ
+613 WLHQE
-619 VRLCLTK
+619 

>member
-1 VTRYWFGIICGGIA
+1 VTRCWLGIICGGLA
-15 LLTSDGVEGAL
+15 LLTSNGVEGAS
-26 VEYTIRFSQAKNHY
+26 VQYTIRLSQAKNHY
-40 ADVELRCET
+40 ADIELRCET

-76 ETISASDPDGAELP
+76 ESISASNADGAQLAV
-90 ISRSRKN
+90 SRSRKN
-97 RWLVKCGDAKSV
+97 RWLITCGDAKSV
-109 VVKYRLYCNEM
+109 VVNYRLYCNEM

-125 QVESEFAL
+125 QVESGFAL
-133 FNGASTFLSPVD
+133 FNGASTFLSPVGARD
-145 SLKQKHQV
+145 QEHQV

-159 EWKHA
+159 DWKHA
-164 ICSLPNVDADKQSFI
+164 VCSLPNAGDDQQSFL
-179 ADNFDELVD
+179 ASSFDELVD

-210 VSIGEGE
+210 VSIGEGDV
-217 IWDGDAT
+217 WDGDAT
-224 ARDLEKIVAEHHRL
+224 TRDLEKIVAEHHRL

-250 NLLVESGGGLE
+250 NLLVEAGGGLE

-309 DYENEVYLR
+309 DYENEIYLR

-345 YLEAVSKQIEKLQT
+345 YLDSVSKQIETLQT

-385 SGNSQISYYN
+385 TANSQVNYYN
-395 KGAVAAFLLDAE
+395 KGAVAAFLLDGE
-407 IRSATDGKK
+407 IRSATDGRK
-416 SLDDVMRILY
+416 SLDDVMRLLY
-426 ERHVGNV
+426 ERHAGDV
-433 GYSPDDFRAIVAE
+433 GYLPDDFRTIVNE
-446 VSGTDLTAW
+446 VSGADLAEW
-455 FARYIDGVDEFDYS
+455 FARYIEGVDEFDYA
-469 KTLELYGLQFQT
+469 KTLDRYGLEFQK
-481 PKSTKPEGETDD
+481 PKSQRPEGDGQE
-493 SKPDEDAKTPELK
+493 SKPLDDTTTPEPK

-520 RLVVTKVLRDSPA
+520 RLVITKVLRDSPA
-533 FKAGLNADDEIL
+533 FQAGLNVNDEIL
-545 AIDDYRV
+545 AIDEYRV
-552 TAKQFADRLKQYQPG
+552 TAKQWADRLKQYQPG
-567 DSVGVLVARRQRLS
+567 DSVDVLIARRERL
-581 TLRLVLGEEPAKS
+581 TKVRLALEAEPAKT
-594 WKLSIVE
+594 WKLSVIE

-608 QHFAD
+608 QRLAD
-613 WLHQKQ
+613 WLHQK
-619 VRLCLTK
+619 

>member
-1 VTRYWFGIICGGIA
+1 MTRNWLLIICGGLA

-26 VEYTIRFSQAKNHY
+26 VEYTIRFPHAKNHY
-40 ADVELRCET
+40 ADVELRCES
-49 GGQQQFE
+49 GGQQHFE

-76 ETISASDPDGAELP
+76 ETISASTAEGAELP
-90 ISRSRKN
+90 VSRSRKN
-97 RWLVKCGDAKSV
+97 RWLVKCGAAKSV
-109 VVKYRLYCNEM
+109 VVKYRLYCNQM

-125 QVESEFAL
+125 QVESDFAL
-133 FNGASTFLSPVD
+133 FNGASTFLSPVAAR
-145 SLKQKHQV
+145 KQKHQV
-153 RIELPD
+153 RIELPGD
-159 EWKHA
+159 WKQA
-164 ICSLPNVDADKQSFI
+164 VCSLPNVDGDKQVFI
-179 ADNFDELVD
+179 AEDFDDLVD

-197 IYPFKVGDREHLL
+197 IYPFQVGDREHLL

-217 IWDGDAT
+217 IWDGAAT
-224 ARDLEKIVAEHHRL
+224 ARDLEKIVKEHHKL

-250 NLLVESGGGLE
+250 NLLVEAGGGLE

-296 NVRRLRPKPLVEY
+296 NVRRVRPKPLVEY

-330 DDLQLARCGLISQKE
+330 DDLQLVRCGLISQGE
-345 YLEAVSKQIEKLQT
+345 YLETVSKQIEKLQT

-385 SGNSQISYYN
+385 SGNAQVSYYN
-395 KGAVAAFLLDAE
+395 KGAVAALLLDLE

-416 SLDDVMRILY
+416 SLDDVMRLLY
-426 ERHVGNV
+426 ERHANGV
-433 GYSPDDFRAIVAE
+433 GYTPEEFQSLVAE
-446 VSGTDLTAW
+446 VSGADLSDW

-469 KTLELYGLQFQT
+469 KALDWYGLEFQK
-481 PKSTKPEGETDD
+481 PKFNSEEGE
-493 SKPDEDAKTPELK
+493 SKTDAKKSDDK
-506 KKAWVGLTTEDSSG
+506 KKSWLGLTTEDKSG
-520 RLVVTKVLRDSPA
+520 TLVVTQVRRDAPA
-533 FKAGLNADDEIL
+533 FEAGLNVDDEIL
-545 AIDDYRV
+545 AIDQYRV
-552 TAKQFADRLKQYQPG
+552 TASNWNTRLKQYQPG
-567 DSVGVLVARRQRLS
+567 ESVEVLIARREHIERL
-581 TLRLVLGEEPAKS
+581 RIVLGEEPSAS
-594 WKLSIVE
+594 WKLAITKEPSDAQMQQFKV
-601 KPTDDQK
+601 
-608 QHFAD
+608 
-613 WLHQKQ
+613 WLHQK
-619 VRLCLTK
+619 

>member
-1 VTRYWFGIICGGIA
+1 LLLIICGGLA

-26 VEYTIRFSQAKNHY
+26 VKYTIRFPQAKNHY
-40 ADVELRCET
+40 ADVELRCES

-76 ETISASDPDGAELP
+76 ETISASTAEGAELTV
-90 ISRSRKN
+90 SRSRKN
-97 RWLVKCGDAKSV
+97 RWLVKCGAAKSV
-109 VVKYRLYCNEM
+109 VIKYRLYCNQM

-125 QVESEFAL
+125 QVESDFAL

-145 SLKQKHQV
+145 ARKQKHQV

-159 EWKHA
+159 DWKQA
-164 ICSLPNVDADKQSFI
+164 VCSLPNVDGDKQVFI
-179 ADNFDELVD
+179 AEDFDDLVD

-197 IYPFKVGDREHLL
+197 IYPFQVGDREHLL

-217 IWDGDAT
+217 IWDGAAT
-224 ARDLEKIVAEHHRL
+224 ARDLEKIVAEHHKL

-250 NLLVESGGGLE
+250 NLLVEAGGGLE

-296 NVRRLRPKPLVEY
+296 NVRRVRPKPLVEY

-345 YLEAVSKQIEKLQT
+345 YLETVSKQIEKLQT

-385 SGNSQISYYN
+385 SGNAQVSYYN
-395 KGAVAAFLLDAE
+395 KGAVAALLLDVE

-416 SLDDVMRILY
+416 SLDDIMRLLY
-426 ERHVGNV
+426 ERHANGV
-433 GYSPDDFRAIVAE
+433 GYTPEEFQSLVAE
-446 VSGTDLTAW
+446 VSGADLSNW

-469 KTLELYGLQFQT
+469 KALDWYGLEFQK
-481 PKSTKPEGETDD
+481 PKSNSEAGESKTDAEKSD
-493 SKPDEDAKTPELK
+493 DRK
-506 KKAWVGLTTEDSSG
+506 KSWVGLTTEDKSG
-520 RLVVTKVLRDSPA
+520 KLVVTQVRRDAPA
-533 FKAGLNADDEIL
+533 FEAGLNVDDEIL
-545 AIDDYRV
+545 AIDQYRV
-552 TAKQFADRLKQYQPG
+552 TAGNWSARLKQYQPG
-567 DSVGVLVARRQRLS
+567 ESVEVLIARREQIERL
-581 TLRLVLGEEPAKS
+581 RIVLGEEPSAS
-594 WKLSIVE
+594 WKLAIAKEPS
-601 KPTDDQK
+601 DAQK
-608 QHFAD
+608 QQFKV
-613 WLHQKQ
+613 WLHQK
-619 VRLCLTK
+619 

>member
-1 VTRYWFGIICGGIA
+1 MTRYWFGIICGGIA

-76 ETISASDPDGAELP
+76 ETISASDSDGAELS

-133 FNGASTFLSPVD
+133 FNGASTFLSPVG
-145 SLKQKHQV
+145 SRQKKHQV

-164 ICSLPNVDADKQSFI
+164 ICSLPNVDGDKQLFI
-179 ADNFDELVD
+179 ADDFDELVD

-224 ARDLEKIVAEHHRL
+224 ARDLEKIVSEHHRL

-330 DDLQLARCGLISQKE
+330 DDLQLARCGLISQTE
-345 YLEAVSKQIEKLQT
+345 YLKAVSKQIETLQT

-385 SGNSQISYYN
+385 SGNSQVSYYN

-455 FARYIDGVDEFDYS
+455 FARYIEGVEEFDYS
-469 KTLELYGLQFQT
+469 KSLELYGLQFQT
-481 PKSTKPEGETDD
+481 PKATKPEGEADD
-493 SKPDEDAKTPELK
+493 SKPDEAAKTPAPK

-520 RLVVTKVLRDSPA
+520 RLVVAKVLRDSPA
-533 FKAGLNADDEIL
+533 FQAGLNPDDEIL

-552 TAKQFADRLKQYQPG
+552 TANQFADRLKQYQPG
-567 DSVGVLVARRQRLS
+567 DSVGVLIARRQRLS
-581 TLRLVLGEEPAKS
+581 TLRLVLGEEPAKT
-594 WKLSIVE
+594 WKLSVVE

-608 QHFAD
+608 QRLAG
-613 WLHQKQ
+613 WLHQK
-619 VRLCLTK
+619 

>member
-1 VTRYWFGIICGGIA
+1 MTRNWLSFIIGGFV

-49 GGQQQFE
+49 GGQPQFE

-76 ETISASDPDGAELP
+76 ETISASDPDGAELS

-133 FNGASTFLSPVD
+133 FNGASTFLTPAD
-145 SLKQKHQV
+145 ALDQKHQV
-153 RIELPD
+153 HIELPND
-159 EWKHA
+159 WEHA
-164 ICSLPNVDADKQSFI
+164 ICSLPNVDGNKQVFI
-179 ADNFDELVD
+179 AEDFDELVD

-224 ARDLEKIVAEHHRL
+224 ARDLEKIVAEHHKL

-250 NLLVESGGGLE
+250 NLLVEAGGGLE

-296 NVRRLRPKPLVEY
+296 NVRRLRPKPLVKY

-330 DDLQLARCGLISQKE
+330 DDVQLARCGLISQKE
-345 YLEAVSKQIEKLQT
+345 YLELLSKQIEKLQT

-367 LSDSSHD
+367 LSDSSLD

-385 SGNSQISYYN
+385 SGNSQVSYYN

-416 SLDDVMRILY
+416 SLDDVMRSLY
-426 ERHVGNV
+426 ERHVGKV
-433 GYSPDDFRAIVAE
+433 GYSPDDFHAIVAE
-446 VSGTDLTAW
+446 VSGTNLAAW
-455 FARYIDGVDEFDYS
+455 FARYIEGVDEFDYS
-469 KTLELYGLQFQT
+469 SSLDWYGLQFEK
-481 PKSTKPEGETDD
+481 PKAKKPDD
-493 SKPDEDAKTPELK
+493 EAEESKPTENATALKSK

-520 RLVVTKVLRDSPA
+520 RLVVTKVLRNSPA
-533 FKAGLNADDEIL
+533 FQAGFNPDDEIL

-552 TAKQFADRLKQYQPG
+552 TAKQFTDRLKQYQPG
-567 DSVGVLVARRQRLS
+567 DSVGVLIARRQRLS
-581 TLRLVLGEEPAKS
+581 TLRLVLGKEPEKT
-594 WKLSIVE
+594 WKLSVVD
-601 KPTDDQK
+601 KPTDEQK
-608 QHFAD
+608 KRLAD
-613 WLHQKQ
+613 WLHQK
-619 VRLCLTK
+619 

>member
-1 VTRYWFGIICGGIA
+1 MIRYWFIIICGGLA

-26 VEYTIRFSQAKNHY
+26 VEYTIRFPQAKNHY
-40 ADVELRCET
+40 ASVELRCES

-76 ETISASDPDGAELP
+76 ETITASDADGAELP
-90 ISRSRKN
+90 VSRSRKN

-125 QVESEFAL
+125 QVERDFAL

-145 SLKQKHQV
+145 ARKLKHQV

-159 EWKHA
+159 DWKHA
-164 ICSLPNVDADKQSFI
+164 VCSLPNIEGDKQSFV
-179 ADNFDELVD
+179 AEDFDELVD

-197 IYPFKVGDREHLL
+197 IYPFQVGEREHLL

-217 IWDGDAT
+217 IWDGVAT
-224 ARDLEKIVAEHHRL
+224 VRDLEKIVAEHHRL

-250 NLLVESGGGLE
+250 NLLVEAGGGLE

-309 DYENEVYLR
+309 DYESEVYLR

-330 DDLQLARCGLISQKE
+330 DDLQLVRCGLISQKE
-345 YLEAVSKQIEKLQT
+345 YLETVSKQIGTLQT
-359 TPGRNIQS
+359 TPGRNVQS

-385 SGNSQISYYN
+385 TGNSQVNYYN

-407 IRSATDGKK
+407 IRAATCDSK
-416 SLDDVMRILY
+416 SLDDVMRLLY
-426 ERHVGNV
+426 DRHADGV
-433 GYSPDDFRAIVAE
+433 GYTPEDFQRLVAE
-446 VSGTDLTAW
+446 VSGADLSHW
-455 FARYIDGVDEFDYS
+455 FARHIDGVEEFDYS
-469 KTLELYGLQFQT
+469 KCLDWYGLNFSK
-481 PKSTKPEGETDD
+481 PKSNSEEGESKTDGE
-493 SKPDEDAKTPELK
+493 KPDEKKT
-506 KKAWVGLTTEDSSG
+506 AWIGLTTEDKSG
-520 RLVVTKVLRDSPA
+520 KLVVTKVLRDAPA
-533 FKAGLNADDEIL
+533 FEAGLNVDDEIL
-545 AIDDYRV
+545 AIDQYRV
-552 TAKQFADRLKQYQPG
+552 TASNWSTRLKQYQPG
-567 DSVGVLVARRQRLS
+567 ESVEVMIARREHIER
-581 TLRLVLGEEPAKS
+581 LRLVLGEEPAAS
-594 WKLSIVE
+594 WKLSVTKE
-601 KPTDDQK
+601 PSDAQK
-608 QHFAD
+608 QQLKTL
-613 WLHQKQ
+613 LHQK
-619 VRLCLTK
+619 